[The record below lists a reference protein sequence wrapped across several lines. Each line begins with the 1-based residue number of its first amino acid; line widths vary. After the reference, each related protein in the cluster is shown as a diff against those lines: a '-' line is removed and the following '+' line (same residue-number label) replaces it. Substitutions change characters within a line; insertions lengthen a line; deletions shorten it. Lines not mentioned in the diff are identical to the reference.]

1 MPFTFFYIFWVLFCY
16 KVGVLNMREFIV
28 GHSLNLIKQNNPDY
42 SDEKI
47 EILEYGLTG
56 LYIFVSKSIVIF
68 SIVYFLGIFKELLIF
83 MIIYNCLRL
92 VSFGAHATSSVGCL
106 FASTTS
112 FLSATYL
119 CKSIIIP
126 QNIKVILGIMGIV
139 CVYLYSPA
147 DTEKRPIISPKRRMI
162 YKTLST
168 LVAFFM
174 IVFSLTLSND
184 FLANSCTAGLI
195 LQCIMIMPITYKLI
209 NQRYDNYKY
218 YTVE

>member
-1 MPFTFFYIFWVLFCY
+1 
-16 KVGVLNMREFIV
+16 MREFIV

-68 SIVYFLGIFKELLIF
+68 SIAYFLGIFKELLIF

-106 FASTTS
+106 VASTTS

-184 FLANSCTAGLI
+184 FLANSCTVCLI